1 LTESRFQKFDFFFF
15 WFCFVFLIWQIRAV
29 CGGCR
34 IAVVSTFVFIKR
46 NRFAETLKISGIL
59 LSDRHG
65 LIHKAVGWVLREV
78 GKRDMEAEEFF

>member
-1 LTESRFQKFDFFFF
+1 MVL
-15 WFCFVFLIWQIRAV
+15 FCFFDLANSGSLW
-29 CGGCR
+29 GCR
-34 IAVVSTFVFIKR
+34 IAVGSTFVFIKR

-78 GKRDMEAEEFF
+78 GKRDMGAEEFF